1 MRLEGPTPSDRTPGA
16 PVPPRVLIVSLGALA
31 VAVVWAA
38 LPPDVLSDYRTL
50 TWALALIPAFL
61 LAHHRRWHR
70 ISVALA
76 AGMALLAF
84 SPILA
89 LSLDMPVP
97 DWPFTVLV
105 LSVYIGIALG
115 GGWFSELRSAHAE
128 LKRSHEELQQT
139 HLRMIRTNQ
148 LDVTGQ
154 LAAGVAHEAKNP
166 LTTVLTGV
174 EYLRAYGEVQDPKVR
189 VLLDDMWVAVKR
201 ADSVVRGLL
210 DLSREQEL
218 FWKEHDLNELVER
231 TLRLVK
237 HDVDRRHIRVVRA
250 LGTGLPRVTLDGY
263 RIQQV
268 LINLITNAADAM
280 SEGGT
285 LTLRTS
291 ESAVT
296 VGSGPSEAATTGR
309 NRRGP
314 VPGIAIV
321 VEDDG
326 TGIPDEALERIF
338 EPFFTTKG
346 PGEGTGLGLT
356 VARRLVRM
364 HEGTL
369 TLENLPIG
377 ARATIRLPLQPEG
390 VQRAG
395 READT
400 TGG

>member
-1 MRLEGPTPSDRTPGA
+1 
-16 PVPPRVLIVSLGALA
+16 
-31 VAVVWAA
+31 
-38 LPPDVLSDYRTL
+38 
-50 TWALALIPAFL
+50 
-61 LAHHRRWHR
+61 
-70 ISVALA
+70 
-76 AGMALLAF
+76 
-84 SPILA
+84 
-89 LSLDMPVP
+89 
-97 DWPFTVLV
+97 
-105 LSVYIGIALG
+105 
-115 GGWFSELRSAHAE
+115 
-128 LKRSHEELQQT
+128 
-139 HLRMIRTNQ
+139 MIRTNQ

-154 LAAGVAHEAKNP
+154 LAAGVAHEVKNP

-369 TLENLPIG
+369 TLENLPTG